1 MLTRQDHGNSLQR
14 RSLSSLIKKNSMEI
28 KEGAPDLKSLA
39 LGSNHSSASHW
50 VILEH
55 HGLFIRPFINKYLPS
70 IHCSEVAR
78 QGAHNTLRNKPTK
91 QSRAPDLVGVK
102 RQKQIT
108 SRVHTSLLRDV
119 LEGRRATGKGQSR
132 GR

>member
-55 HGLFIRPFINKYLPS
+55 HGLFIRPFINKYLLS

-91 QSRAPDLVGVK
+91 QPRAPDLVGVK